1 LYNETIE
8 FERKIG
14 IIIPFIFA
22 LIIVIGVVGNFLVV
36 VVALSRS
43 MRNSTNT
50 LIIGNSDLM
59 FLLLCVPFTAVD
71 YALSVSIFPEWTCS
85 MINFFQHSSAYC
97 SVWTLMLMALD
108 RYLAVVYPVDSL
120 TLRSPKNAVIA
131 LAVVFAVTAAT
142 QVPIG
147 LMHGIHAYDFFTE
160 VRSTCAIVS
169 IATSTATLTY
179 ARTYFITFN
188 VFGYILPLGIS
199 ALLYWRM
206 LRRLWRVR
214 NPGRAS
220 KKNGSTGS
228 HHETR
233 RSKRKIV
240 RLVLCVLLVW
250 AICWLP
256 FNICFF
262 ASGKLLYEDKFLNFL
277 IIAIF
282 FQYLQ
287 LCYTLNL

>member
-1 LYNETIE
+1 MSKGSEPNISSNVLTFEQWMTLYNETIE

-50 LIIGNSDLM
+50 LIIGKFPYIWLAISDLM

-179 ARTYFITFN
+179 RDA
-188 VFGYILPLGIS
+188 PLLVPCSSIFDS
-199 ALLYWRM
+199 SRYDDYDAPHHKKKRLARM
-206 LRRLWRVR
+206 LDSNQCGCEEADAADTL
-214 NPGRAS
+214 AS
-220 KKNGSTGS
+220 I
-228 HHETR
+228 
-233 RSKRKIV
+233 KI
-240 RLVLCVLLVW
+240 C
-250 AICWLP
+250 
-256 FNICFF
+256 N
-262 ASGKLLYEDKFLNFL
+262 
-277 IIAIF
+277 
-282 FQYLQ
+282 
-287 LCYTLNL
+287 NLF